1 MRCSNCNRKKT
12 QVGKKPSNK
21 NYYNRRV
28 AEIFIV
34 IDDILQQHQRRNV
47 FDLLS
52 LCANVE
58 RAENKWQKEEKPL
71 SFNVLI
77 AACILLNQMRPFSCD
92 MNRS

>member
-1 MRCSNCNRKKT
+1 MFEVGISCDAATATEKKT

-34 IDDILQQHQRRNV
+34 IDGILQQHQRRNV

-52 LCANVE
+52 LCAN
-58 RAENKWQKEEKPL
+58 RGGPKTNGRRKKNHYRL
-71 SFNVLI
+71 TF
-77 AACILLNQMRPFSCD
+77 
-92 MNRS
+92 